1 MQGPDQLSLPQV
13 TLLAATSV
21 AAQATVTAMKASL
34 QNVSFGAARFL
45 SDQHPGPDLGCIE
58 WRKIEPLTSRSAYS
72 RFMLRDLGKHF
83 STTHL
88 LIVQWDGY
96 VLDAG
101 NWDPSFLEYDY
112 VGAPWPQFQDEY
124 RVGNGGFSL
133 RSRRLINALQ
143 NFTSE
148 VELPEDVVICRLWRE
163 QLQTN
168 YGIRFAPEDLAQR
181 FSYERTP
188 RRGNEFGFHGV
199 FNMPDIM
206 APEEV
211 HAMLL
216 GIERG
221 VLGKQERN
229 DLFRSALK
237 RRDWKLVWL
246 SLAKGLAWPRA

>member
-1 MQGPDQLSLPQV
+1 MQVSDPLSLPQV
-13 TLLAATSV
+13 TILTVTSV
-21 AAQATVTAMKASL
+21 AKQATVTAMKASL

-45 SDQHPGPDLGCIE
+45 SDQDPGPDLGCIE
-58 WRKIEPLTSRSAYS
+58 WRKIEPLTSRNAYS
-72 RFMLRDLGKHF
+72 RFMLRELGSHF
-83 STTHL
+83 STKHL

-101 NWDPSFLEYDY
+101 NWDSSFLDYDY
-112 VGAPWPQFQDEY
+112 IGAPWPQFDDLH

-133 RSRRLINALQ
+133 RSRRLITALQ
-143 NFTSE
+143 DFSSDL
-148 VELPEDVVICRLWRE
+148 ELPEDVLIGRIWRE
-163 QLQTN
+163 RLQSD
-168 YGIRFAPEDLAQR
+168 YGIKFAPEDLAQR

-221 VLGKQERN
+221 VLGKQESN
-229 DLFRSALK
+229 DLFCLALK
-237 RRDWKLVWL
+237 RRDWKLAWL
-246 SLAKGLAWPRA
+246 SLAKRLAWPRA